1 MTEKKKLKDYNS
13 EIKELSSLEEK
24 KIKITVETMTGFKN
38 VIKIN
43 IDKSLINSNL
53 IDKDEEIIFLL
64 LIKYNH
70 PFSSPYLFCLT
81 KFSVPELSDGRDFL
95 EEVLSKPWFPK
106 KKTL

>member
-24 KIKITVETMTGFKN
+24 KIKVTVEAMTGFKN

-53 IDKDEEIIFLL
+53 IDKDEEIIF
-64 LIKYNH
+64 Y
-70 PFSSPYLFCLT
+70 Y
-81 KFSVPELSDGRDFL
+81 
-95 EEVLSKPWFPK
+95 
-106 KKTL
+106 